1 MVSNTNYNNTDSDFN
16 TTGLFSDLQ
25 NKPVKILR
33 QKFSEYLKNQG
44 ISDVSAVTAVILC
57 STLNLD
63 KTALII
69 GNYIPS
75 LSQFDK
81 LVRNFVRAAKG
92 EPVQYITEKAEFM
105 SLDFSVCPGILIPRS
120 DTEVLVETCIDIIHA
135 LANQKQKTIK
145 VLDLCCGSGCIGLSI
160 ANYCDNTD
168 VTLCDISDTAIKVT
182 KKNADNLS
190 LTERIKVLRFDVLND
205 DFNTLTENMPN
216 SYDVIVSNPPY
227 IETEEIQKLDSNVKD
242 FEPKLALDGGNDGL
256 IFYKKIAD
264 TVNLSDGGYLAFEI
278 GYNQGK
284 AVFDIMTN
292 HGYND
297 IKIIKDI
304 ENRDRVVIGRLFK

>member
-33 QKFSEYLKNQG
+33 QKFSEHLKNQG
-44 ISDVSAVTAVILC
+44 ISDGSAVATVILC
-57 STLNLD
+57 NTLNLD

-69 GNYIPS
+69 GSYIPTS
-75 LSQFDK
+75 YQFNK
-81 LVRNFVRAAKG
+81 LVRDFVRAAKG

-120 DTEVLVETCIDIIHA
+120 DTEVLVETCIDIINDLTNH
-135 LANQKQKTIK
+135 KQKTIK

-160 ANYCDNTD
+160 ADYCTDTD

-182 KKNADNLS
+182 QKNAENLS
-190 LTERIKVLRFDVLND
+190 LTERTKVLRFDVLND
-205 DFNTLTENMPN
+205 DFNILNEDISP
-216 SYDVIVSNPPY
+216 SYDIIVSNPPY
-227 IETEEIQKLDSNVKD
+227 IETEEIQKLDSNVRD
-242 FEPKLALDGGNDGL
+242 FEPHLALDGGIDGL
-256 IFYKKIAD
+256 IFYKKIAE
-264 TVNLSDGGYLAFEI
+264 TANLSDGGYLAFEI

-284 AVFDIMTN
+284 AVFDIMKH
-292 HGYND
+292 HGYTD

>member
-1 MVSNTNYNNTDSDFN
+1 MVSNINYNNTNSYFN

-33 QKFSEYLKNQG
+33 QKFSEYLKNCD
-44 ISDVSAVTAVILC
+44 ISDGTAVTSVILC
-57 STLNLD
+57 DTLNLD

-69 GNYIPS
+69 GNYIPTS
-75 LSQFDK
+75 SQFDE
-81 LVRNFVRAAKG
+81 LVRGFVRAAKG
-92 EPVQYITEKAEFM
+92 EPVQYITEKSEFM
-105 SLDFSVCPGILIPRS
+105 SLDFFVCPGVLIPRS
-120 DTEVLVETCIDIIHA
+120 DTEVLVETCIDVIND
-135 LANQKQKTIK
+135 LATCKQKNFQ

-160 ANYCDNTD
+160 ANYCPDTD

-182 KKNADNLS
+182 QKNAENLS
-190 LTERIKVLRFDVLND
+190 LTERTKVLRFDVLND

-227 IETEEIQKLDSNVKD
+227 IETEEIQNLDSNVKD
-242 FEPKLALDGGNDGL
+242 FEPQLALDGGDDGL
-256 IFYKKIAD
+256 MFYKKIAE
-264 TVNLSDGGYLAFEI
+264 TANLSDGGYLAFEI

-284 AVFDIMTN
+284 EVFDIMTN
-292 HGYND
+292 QGYTD